1 VPSRR
6 DFLHSAAV
14 LSASPLAGKAVF
26 AAGPEP
32 TALGGVIFDRRHL
45 ESRTFAGRAAHFG
58 AQIRAVEGDVTD
70 LWQRELRVRWR
81 CGPAVAIAGLTER
94 PALFLL
100 ERLAWDH
107 GLRVVFEAEHMPDGQ
122 GGMAHRLVRTADT
135 SLALDLKSAGSSW
148 PVALADSLF
157 NGARVATR
165 DFSPSGAAMTA
176 HRGERTKLY
185 SWIIAPRKAV

>member
-1 VPSRR
+1 MPSRR

-26 AAGPEP
+26 AAGHGSL
-32 TALGGVIFDRRHL
+32 ALDGVIFDRRHL
-45 ESRTFAGRAAHFG
+45 ESRSFAGRAAHFG
-58 AQIRAVEGDVTD
+58 AQIRACEGDITD
-70 LWQRELRVRWR
+70 LWQRELRLRWR
-81 CGPAVAIAGLTER
+81 TTSAAVAGLTER

-107 GLRVVFEAEHMPDGQ
+107 GLRVVFEAEHVPDGEDN
-122 GGMAHRLVRTADT
+122 AIHRLIRTADKR
-135 SLALDLKSAGSSW
+135 LALDLKAAGSSW

-165 DFSPSGAAMTA
+165 DFSPSGAAMAA
-176 HRGERTKLY
+176 HRSEPTTLY
-185 SWIIAPRKAV
+185 SWIIAPRQAA